1 MLTKLVRSTLL
12 FAIAI
17 SATAQHVY
25 FPPRGEW
32 ERRTPQQMGMNA
44 AALKA
49 AVDFSIASESTALR
63 DLEQDHRLSWG
74 KEPFDEPLGP
84 FRTRGPQTG
93 LIIKDG
99 YIVAEWGEIERVDMT
114 FSVTKSALSST
125 VGLIYDDG
133 LIRDVHDLVRDYMP
147 PVVLPAGDG
156 EPGKEE
162 NGVGNPNTHLLF
174 ESEHNRK
181 ITWDHLLRQ
190 TSDWEGTL
198 WGKPDWADRPG
209 DDIDAN
215 RTRKHYEP
223 GEIYKYN
230 DVRVNLLSLAA
241 LQVARRPLPQIFRE
255 RIMEPIGASNTWRW
269 HGYTNSWVEIDG
281 QMINSVPGGGHWGGG
296 MHINALDQARFGYL
310 TLNKG
315 KWNGRQLLSEKWLDM
330 ATTPTPAEPGYGFMN
345 FFLNTGREAIPAAPE
360 SAFRH
365 VGAGSNIVYVD
376 RENGLVV
383 VTRWIQGSALPQF
396 IEKVLAAMPK

>member
-365 VGAGSNIVYVD
+365 VGAGSNIIYVD